1 MTSALPAGSS
11 LDTGGVPPLEALFDK
26 GWPASEIHFLPH
38 RTQPQLKPR
47 LKQDGLEFPNPINQL
62 RLSPRP
68 EP

>member
-38 RTQPQLKPR
+38 RTRRLLKPY
-47 LKQDGLEFPNPINQL
+47 LKMMVEAFLIRSINCG
-62 RLSPRP
+62 
-68 EP
+68 